1 MENTNTNTNKQAHA
15 NKLMQMQMH
24 TKLQNNPCNDN
35 DNQNQNYNRLIVTP
49 NTPLDHHCITLNDYC
64 NHHYHSYPYH
74 HNHYCCHEHCRYRKV
89 SPVDVHIDS
98 MLLGVRF
105 GCVGQHSGRR
115 DIYKTSQELWM
126 LPPVTLT
133 EGSLWML
140 SLLFSFVRNVISV
153 SKVTNL

>member
-1 MENTNTNTNKQAHA
+1 MYTKLPGKYKYRNKCKQTNANANTDTNTNTNKQAHA
-15 NKLMQMQMH
+15 NKLMQMH
-24 TKLQNNPCNDN
+24 TKLQNLHFNDN

-115 DIYKTSQELWM
+115 DIYKTSQEL
-126 LPPVTLT
+126 
-133 EGSLWML
+133 
-140 SLLFSFVRNVISV
+140 
-153 SKVTNL
+153 